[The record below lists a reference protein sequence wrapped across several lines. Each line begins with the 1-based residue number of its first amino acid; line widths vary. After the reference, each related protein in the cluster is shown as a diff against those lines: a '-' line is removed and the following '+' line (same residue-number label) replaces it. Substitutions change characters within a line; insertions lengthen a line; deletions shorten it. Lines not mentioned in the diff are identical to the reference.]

1 VGMKGAVAALLPL
14 GSHGGEPGRPE
25 SVLMNA
31 SATHGKAAKRLPRPL
46 ELPPRCHQRRQI
58 RGYQCAGSGR
68 RCNPPQSANYL
79 FY

>member
-1 VGMKGAVAALLPL
+1 MLCGQERRRAGQ
-14 GSHGGEPGRPE
+14 EPE

-31 SATHGKAAKRLPRPL
+31 SATHGKAAKKLPRPL
-46 ELPPRCHQRRQI
+46 ELPPRCHQRREI